1 MGFGKFNVIENGEV
15 IARRITKAEATAMV
29 ESAPA
34 PATQSPPIL
43 SAPNVG
49 WRLISRRRFSA
60 GGNVYDRGAAV
71 PVEALGKNYQQLLD
85 NGVIGWTP
93 PSKVNAA
100 VVVRAAPA
108 PPPPRTGSLIVVF
121 VDDPNPI
128 IAFKKTVAATAERNS
143 LDHELARNLI
153 FGTDKGSR
161 LFQLATRVASER
173 ENKMHGRRVAVAL

>member
-1 MGFGKFNVIENGEV
+1 M
-15 IARRITKAEATAMV
+15 
-29 ESAPA
+29 
-34 PATQSPPIL
+34 
-43 SAPNVG
+43 
-49 WRLISRRRFSA
+49 
-60 GGNVYDRGAAV
+60 
-71 PVEALGKNYQQLLD
+71 
-85 NGVIGWTP
+85 IGWTP